1 MPPILDQLLNADIGQ
16 PASASLIGFELL
28 LAGLIGQVIA
38 WVYQLTHRSL
48 SYSQPF
54 VSSLL
59 VLPVIVAL
67 MMVLMAGN
75 VMIAFGLLAVFA
87 MVRFRNVLKDTR
99 DTTFLLW
106 SIVEGLSVGTQRFST
121 AFMGLVGLSI
131 VFLYLRVTNFGS
143 RHAHDAVLHVVMS
156 STQDVRSRLAA
167 MLDRHCLK
175 AMLAAERVLPGPN
188 NDCEI
193 SYRVLL
199 RDPARHDE
207 LRRELNGQTGFSRV
221 SLALHQDD
229 WEA

>member
-1 MPPILDQLLNADIGQ
+1 MPPLVDQLLNADIGQ
-16 PASASLIGFELL
+16 PASPSLIGFELL
-28 LAGLIGQVIA
+28 LAALIGQTIA
-38 WVYQLTHRSL
+38 WVYQLSHRSL

-54 VSSLL
+54 VGSLL

-75 VMIAFGLLAVFA
+75 MMIAFGLMAVFA

-106 SIVEGLSVGTQRFST
+106 SIVEGLAVGTQRFST
-121 AFMGLVGLSI
+121 ALIGLAGLAL
-131 VFLYLRVTNFGS
+131 VFLYLRVTSFGS
-143 RHAHDAVLHVVMS
+143 RHSHDAVLHLVLRG
-156 STQDVRSRLAA
+156 TDEVRSRLTAL
-167 MLDRHCLK
+167 LDRHCLK
-175 AMLAAERVLPGPN
+175 AALAAERALPGST
-188 NDCEI
+188 DDFEL

-207 LRRELNGQTGFSRV
+207 LRRELTAQSGFSRV
-221 SLALHQDD
+221 SVALHLDD